1 MRGEGRSKNNSQD
14 APDEQGERGEDLGQ
28 DTQPSMTANP
38 GKGSAMK
45 NKNADMEL
53 PGFGHVETMG
63 GLSEVREAGR
73 NTERSS
79 MRQTRPSEG
88 EVKISGGHPRG
99 TNLEVPQTGRK
110 SRPLPWRL
118 KEWSMKPQT

>member
-1 MRGEGRSKNNSQD
+1 VNAGARITVRTHLIRKGSKVETLVKAS
-14 APDEQGERGEDLGQ
+14 
-28 DTQPSMTANP
+28 QPSMTANP
-38 GKGSAMK
+38 GEGSAMK

-63 GLSEVREAGR
+63 GPSEVRGVGR

-88 EVKISGGHPRG
+88 EVKISEGYPRG

-110 SRPLPWRL
+110 SRPLPLRL
-118 KEWSMKPQT
+118 KE

>member
-1 MRGEGRSKNNSQD
+1 
-14 APDEQGERGEDLGQ
+14 
-28 DTQPSMTANP
+28 
-38 GKGSAMK
+38 MK

-63 GLSEVREAGR
+63 GPSEVRGVGR

-88 EVKISGGHPRG
+88 EVKISEGHPRG
-99 TNLEVPQTGRK
+99 TNLEVPQDRK
-110 SRPLPWRL
+110 
-118 KEWSMKPQT
+118 KK